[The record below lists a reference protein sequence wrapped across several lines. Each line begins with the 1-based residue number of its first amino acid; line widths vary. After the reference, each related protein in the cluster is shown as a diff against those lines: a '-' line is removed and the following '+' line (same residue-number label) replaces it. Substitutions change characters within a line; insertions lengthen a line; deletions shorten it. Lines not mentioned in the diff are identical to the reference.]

1 LRNYYHGAPAAAFI
15 VAGLK
20 DEDRV
25 DNRIARA
32 QSDAVPLLGWK
43 IYKDLMTE
51 IDSLGR
57 ERPVSGVLEY
67 IDFKPDVLKQRMGWT
82 KVTLRTT
89 LRTLRDQG
97 LLLSA
102 KPDELQHVRRADGR
116 RVQVIRVKSE
126 FFGDDGEA
134 ISFA

>member
-1 LRNYYHGAPAAAFI
+1 
-15 VAGLK
+15 
-20 DEDRV
+20 
-25 DNRIARA
+25 
-32 QSDAVPLLGWK
+32 
-43 IYKDLMTE
+43 MTE
-51 IDSLGR
+51 VDGLGR

-82 KVTLRTT
+82 RVTLRTT

-116 RVQVIRVKSE
+116 RVQVIRVKSG
-126 FFGDDGEA
+126 FFGDEDEA
-134 ISFA
+134 MSFA